1 MKPIAALLILA
12 LATAV
17 PGHAQS
23 NKSKELPADLKPGPG
38 TSQAVDPPRST
49 ATPAGGGNVRVVQ
62 EALKAKG
69 HDPGPIDGRL
79 GAKTTAALRDFQ
91 KKEGLPASGRLD
103 GQTLGRLG
111 LGSDTATASASPGSG
126 SSDRKPQKTEAK
138 KEGPGASTTTPQA
151 EQAKA
156 TDATKKQR

>member
-1 MKPIAALLILA
+1 MRPLAVLVILA
-12 LATAV
+12 LATAA
-17 PGHAQS
+17 PAYAQS
-23 NKSKELPADLKPGPG
+23 NKSKELAPELKPGPG
-38 TSQAVDPPRST
+38 TSQAVDPPRAT
-49 ATPAGGGNVRVVQ
+49 ASKAAGGDVRVVQ
-62 EALKAKG
+62 ETLKAKG

-79 GAKTTAALRDFQ
+79 GPKTTAALRDFQ

-111 LGSDTATASASPGSG
+111 LASDTATASAPPS